1 MSSFNHAVLRI
12 TKAAQKVAYRTL
24 GRKRATLRLARRAM
38 RMVRLGAGNECESVT
53 ALHFA
58 YMIELY
64 RLQESVRAAEKR
76 RRRCAS

>member
-1 MSSFNHAVLRI
+1 MSGYDRAVIRI
-12 TKAAQKVAYRTL
+12 TKAAQRVAYRTL

-38 RMVRLGAGNECESVT
+38 RLVRLGADNECESVT

-64 RLQESVRAAEKR
+64 RLQESVRAAERKR
-76 RRRCAS
+76 LRCG